1 MAKPLSG
8 EVKTGGHIW
17 TPAETALLITLHN
30 GCKPMQTESALTSAM
45 VRETGVPFTTTQI
58 KSKLNTTGVAAK
70 LVKSAPVER
79 TLIKAPSTPLAITP
93 VEVKVTE
100 FEKPVVIATDDEK
113 LLLIWRKIE
122 GRTVVVDVDESYRI
136 VVKITVDSLSDD
148 EIKDLVQTNCSPGA
162 AIDSIKSVEKGP
174 QVFYMDYPPDAV
186 RDGQYLDLADPTEK
200 FFGIML
206 QRKMPREQ
214 ITLLQSQKSLSKEEA
229 RRAERMRKITLGLNI
244 QERRDKLELLK
255 RLREELEGPA
265 VDEANKK
272 PRMDGDGPSGVS
284 C

>member
-1 MAKPLSG
+1 M
-8 EVKTGGHIW
+8 
-17 TPAETALLITLHN
+17 LL
-30 GCKPMQTESALTSAM
+30 C
-45 VRETGVPFTTTQI
+45 
-58 KSKLNTTGVAAK
+58 LN
-70 LVKSAPVER
+70 S
-79 TLIKAPSTPLAITP
+79 S
-93 VEVKVTE
+93 
-100 FEKPVVIATDDEK
+100 
-113 LLLIWRKIE
+113 
-122 GRTVVVDVDESYRI
+122 
-136 VVKITVDSLSDD
+136 
-148 EIKDLVQTNCSPGA
+148 
-162 AIDSIKSVEKGP
+162 
-174 QVFYMDYPPDAV
+174 FYMDYPPDAV